1 MEDVKKRRLHRKF
14 FIPAELVEHSAFLDK
29 GSGIIDVEN
38 LTFCDRLKAWLRD
51 GRLE

>member
-1 MEDVKKRRLHRKF
+1 MKDVKKRHPHRNL
-14 FIPAELVEHSAFLDK
+14 FIPAELIEHSAFLDK